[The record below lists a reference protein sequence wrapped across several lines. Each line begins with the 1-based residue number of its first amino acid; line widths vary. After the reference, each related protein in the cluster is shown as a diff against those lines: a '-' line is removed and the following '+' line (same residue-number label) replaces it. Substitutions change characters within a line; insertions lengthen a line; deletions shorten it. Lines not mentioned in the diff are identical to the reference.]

1 MCSKRQPKKLNKHA
15 CRLDKE
21 RSCSENRYVKFV
33 MRTMLISLSVGVYM
47 NVPIQATAQTIKIVH
62 TSVSETTDSPITITH
77 TFTDVSGTQLLPSLN
92 SYNKVSYPPTINHY
106 WLIPNKTLWTSETG
120 SSVPLS
126 VFSGMTDPTKGD
138 QLKQIID
145 SLNHALTGVKDGGSA
160 QVSYVYGK
168 DYSQF
173 EGKEIDVLAGT
184 KISISNL
191 VESLRNADGTQG
203 DMSKVI
209 SNNGNIIDT
218 TNTGVSTID
227 LSYFD
232 PIALKTMTASAVI
245 HVHADQTAVKGK
257 DLYLITGE
265 NYDPKA
271 LIEYVTKSDG
281 TSGNK
286 EEIKMSGTVDPAT
299 PGEYPVVLTYVDP
312 LTSKAVETT
321 AVVYVEAPAAS
332 STVITHFID
341 RQTNKELQ
349 AETRISSVEPI
360 PDLQLP
366 AEFSDRVPNVD
377 LSTYEQDGKVTSIS
391 DWMQANGLD
400 RNSNWSV
407 ILEALHSKLMNNRKQ
422 SGEEITF
429 TYVYVPD
436 NSSLEG
442 HVVIAQP
449 NEKISKEELIQ
460 SATNSL
466 GKPVPLKDV
475 AVIINGEPLEDG
487 YLTKQTGDFTI
498 MYSYHDPYSLQELHA
513 QSLLHVLPL
522 NKQIN
527 QKEQKKQEE
536 SLSEKKQQ
544 MAPTVSPTGEVKQTR
559 SLEPA
564 RISIKS
570 SESNKTIRQEDR
582 LIPQVSESENEMLES
597 NIEQQLE
604 KEIVAKQPED
614 QNESENHKETKKKR
628 LSTIDSTD
636 EHLQPQVPL
645 PSRGTPA
652 PGGGVP
658 SSSALGDVMRGM
670 AGTWVYANRNEFDA
684 DDWF

>member
-1 MCSKRQPKKLNKHA
+1 M
-15 CRLDKE
+15 
-21 RSCSENRYVKFV
+21 
-33 MRTMLISLSVGVYM
+33 
-47 NVPIQATAQTIKIVH
+47 
-62 TSVSETTDSPITITH
+62 
-77 TFTDVSGTQLLPSLN
+77 
-92 SYNKVSYPPTINHY
+92 
-106 WLIPNKTLWTSETG
+106 
-120 SSVPLS
+120 
-126 VFSGMTDPTKGD
+126 
-138 QLKQIID
+138 
-145 SLNHALTGVKDGGSA
+145 
-160 QVSYVYGK
+160 
-168 DYSQF
+168 
-173 EGKEIDVLAGT
+173 
-184 KISISNL
+184 
-191 VESLRNADGTQG
+191 
-203 DMSKVI
+203 
-209 SNNGNIIDT
+209 
-218 TNTGVSTID
+218 
-227 LSYFD
+227 
-232 PIALKTMTASAVI
+232 
-245 HVHADQTAVKGK
+245 
-257 DLYLITGE
+257 
-265 NYDPKA
+265 
-271 LIEYVTKSDG
+271 
-281 TSGNK
+281 
-286 EEIKMSGTVDPAT
+286 
-299 PGEYPVVLTYVDP
+299 
-312 LTSKAVETT
+312 
-321 AVVYVEAPAAS
+321 
-332 STVITHFID
+332 
-341 RQTNKELQ
+341 
-349 AETRISSVEPI
+349 
-360 PDLQLP
+360 
-366 AEFSDRVPNVD
+366 
-377 LSTYEQDGKVTSIS
+377 
-391 DWMQANGLD
+391 
-400 RNSNWSV
+400 
-407 ILEALHSKLMNNRKQ
+407 
-422 SGEEITF
+422 
-429 TYVYVPD
+429 
-436 NSSLEG
+436 
-442 HVVIAQP
+442 
-449 NEKISKEELIQ
+449 IQ

-645 PSRGTPA
+645 PSPGTPA

-658 SSSALGDVMRGM
+658 SYSALGDVMRGM

-684 DDWF
+684 DEWF